1 MATLYRLGENGFRA
15 ERWDID
21 DEPIVVG
28 RSGQAKVSL
37 KDEGLSRRHFLI
49 SRDGEDYFIK
59 DLNSRNG
66 TWVEGRRVFEEKLH
80 HNDCIRAG
88 NHLFLFAA
96 PPVSSAT
103 VSKGPHGTVIVPA
116 APRTERCPSAFIVWQ
131 EDAGSASFEAAA

>member
-15 ERWDID
+15 EQWDID

-66 TWVEGRRVFEEKLH
+66 TWVEGCRVFAEKLH

-103 VSKGPHGTVIVPA
+103 ASKGPHGTVIVPA
-116 APRTERCPSAFIVWQ
+116 APRTERRPSASSVWQ
-131 EDAGSASFEAAA
+131 QDDGSTNLEAAA

>member
-1 MATLYRLGENGFRA
+1 MATLYRLGDNGFRA

-49 SRDGEDYFIK
+49 SRNGEDYFIK

-66 TWVEGRRVFEEKLH
+66 TWVEGRRVFKEKLH
-80 HNDCIRAG
+80 HNDYIRAG

-96 PPVSSAT
+96 PPTLSAT
-103 VSKGPHGTVIVPA
+103 ASKGPHGTVIIPA
-116 APRTERCPSAFIVWQ
+116 APRTERRPSASIMWP
-131 EDAGSASFEAAA
+131 EDAGSANLEEAA